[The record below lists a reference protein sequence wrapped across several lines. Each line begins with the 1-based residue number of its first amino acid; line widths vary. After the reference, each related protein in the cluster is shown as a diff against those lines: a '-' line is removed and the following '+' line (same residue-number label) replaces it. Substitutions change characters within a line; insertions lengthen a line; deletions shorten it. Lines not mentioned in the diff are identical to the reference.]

1 MSLLDRIRPFLQRD
15 IARRPP
21 FCVGEHRVGWVDP
34 ALAER
39 LRGFP
44 ETFVVSGDAVRLS
57 PRLADFD
64 ARTRAVDSVLRR
76 LRGDGLFPAW
86 RDEAYAV
93 GTDFHAPPLLQIE
106 RAAVP
111 SFGTRA
117 YGIHLNG
124 YVGRGDAMR
133 LWVGRRSRHK
143 HAWPGKLDHL
153 VAGGQPIGLSL
164 TDNLLKEAAEEASL
178 PADLARQAHP
188 VGAITY
194 LTTNEEGLRNDVVFA
209 YDLELPADF
218 QPVNQD
224 GEVEEFFLWPI
235 ERVVE
240 VLAKTDDFK
249 FNVALVN
256 IDFLLRHGFIGPED
270 PDYLDIIA
278 GLRSHP
284 DFMPV
289 SGDSP

>member
-1 MSLLDRIRPFLQRD
+1 MSLLDRIRPFQRRD
-15 IARRPP
+15 IDRRPP
-21 FCVGEHRVGWVDP
+21 FRIGDSRVGWVDP
-34 ALAER
+34 ALADR

-44 ETFVVSGDAVRLS
+44 ETFIVSAQEVRLS
-57 PRLADFD
+57 PALTDFD
-64 ARTRAVDSVLRR
+64 SRTRAVDAALRR
-76 LRGDGLFPAW
+76 LRSDGLFPAW

-117 YGIHLNG
+117 YGIHVNG

-164 TDNLLKEAAEEASL
+164 MDNLLKEASEEASL
-178 PADLARQAHP
+178 PADLARQARP

-209 YDLELPADF
+209 YDLELPTDF

-235 ERVVE
+235 TRVID
-240 VLAKTDDFK
+240 VLSKTDDFK

-256 IDFLLRHGFIGPED
+256 IDFLLRHGFVGPED

-284 DFMPV
+284 DLMP
-289 SGDSP
+289 DASPP